1 MRFGRS
7 IIIGLY
13 EGFLEAA
20 ANRAVLE
27 CQARSGWSHRGMSA
41 AHSDGRWYHGG
52 TVGSHTDT
60 LLLPRTN
67 SKGVIHQAE
76 FLYHGEPA
84 IPIGCAD
91 ITSSCVCDEDAAS
104 VGFVEYLNLN
114 TPDVV
119 LLPSWS
125 STCLGTSGNQ
135 SALCIKICLPPE
147 HKNTYMQ
154 NPLLW
159 HCFWITSCPYNLL
172 LISNSSLPKG
182 LGSNQD
188 SLQSINTQ
196 INATGNQAA
205 VS

>member
-91 ITSSCVCDEDAAS
+91 ITSSCLWWRCCICWICWVFEFKYTWCCFAS
-104 VGFVEYLNLN
+104 QLKLG
-114 TPDVV
+114 
-119 LLPSWS
+119 
-125 STCLGTSGNQ
+125 CLGTSSNQ

-172 LISNSSLPKG
+172 LISNSSVPKG